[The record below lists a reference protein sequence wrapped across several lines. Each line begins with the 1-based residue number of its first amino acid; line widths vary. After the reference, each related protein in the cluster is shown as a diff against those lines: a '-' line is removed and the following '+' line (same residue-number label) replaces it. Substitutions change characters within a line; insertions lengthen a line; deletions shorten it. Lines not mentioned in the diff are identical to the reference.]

1 MKHHKSMKTYGP
13 TMQCNSK
20 TLDYV
25 KCSKCPPL
33 PITHALSL
41 NHHRSIAWS
50 MIVSVSIRRCLSLS
64 TSHIRCWQ
72 THSCS
77 ITKIL

>member
-1 MKHHKSMKTYGP
+1 MKTYGP

-33 PITHALSL
+33 AITHEITADELLINDRLSENQTMPHL
-41 NHHRSIAWS
+41 INILHR
-50 MIVSVSIRRCLSLS
+50 
-64 TSHIRCWQ
+64 
-72 THSCS
+72 
-77 ITKIL
+77 ILTDPLL